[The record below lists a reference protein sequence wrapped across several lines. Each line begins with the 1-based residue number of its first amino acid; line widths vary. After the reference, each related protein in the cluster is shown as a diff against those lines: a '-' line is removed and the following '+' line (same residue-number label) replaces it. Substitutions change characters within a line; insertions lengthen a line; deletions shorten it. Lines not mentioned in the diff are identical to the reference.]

1 MIVVKKEV
9 NKMIKAV
16 LLDHLKFKEER
27 KVSKLSQEKIAEQL
41 GISDRYVRNLE
52 AEDRCIS
59 AQLLYRIHILFDKP
73 MEYFLIVTEE
83 G

>member
-1 MIVVKKEV
+1 MIVVKEV

-27 KVSKLSQEKIAEQL
+27 KVSKLSQEKIAERL
-41 GISDRYVRNLE
+41 SIPSRYVRNLE
-52 AEDRCIS
+52 TKNRCIS

-83 G
+83 D